1 MAESSFP
8 VLEQPLT
15 DQQWGQVTLGFG
27 SGVLGATAGNYAL
40 VGVNNATNTA
50 QLSAGGGM
58 SQAIVSGYYH
68 RIDANHS
75 ISLPAISSGSV
86 TYYIGLTYDPLKH
99 AEPSGPVSITVTT
112 SKQIGRAH
120 V

>member
-27 SGVLGATAGNYAL
+27 SGVLGGSAGNYAL
-40 VGVNNATNTA
+40 VGVSNASNTA

-68 RIDANHS
+68 RI
-75 ISLPAISSGSV
+75 
-86 TYYIGLTYDPLKH
+86 
-99 AEPSGPVSITVTT
+99 E
-112 SKQIGRAH
+112 IGRASCRER